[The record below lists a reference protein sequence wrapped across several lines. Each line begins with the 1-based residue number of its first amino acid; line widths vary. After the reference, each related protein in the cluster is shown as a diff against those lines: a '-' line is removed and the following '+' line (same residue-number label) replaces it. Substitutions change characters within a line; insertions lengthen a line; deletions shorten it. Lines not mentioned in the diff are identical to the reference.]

1 MNSKKIDFLI
11 SISVVFILSLAFVL
25 LLNLYF
31 VSKFEFVQKE
41 YFYFLIFLIVFGL
54 IVFLL
59 FSKNFIKTM
68 FRSDEMLEKE
78 IKNTLH
84 ELNIPVSTIKMN
96 IQLLQKSIKDE
107 KDLKR
112 LQRVEK
118 ANENLLKLY
127 ENLEYK
133 FKKQLDKVVFEEFSL
148 SEALKVSIESFSDI
162 KKDTKIDIFD
172 EDLTLYCDYNGF
184 LIVLNNLIENA
195 IKYNNKN
202 NPYIKIELNDGIL
215 SIFNSGKTID
225 TKNIILVFDRYFQE
239 NQENSGFG
247 LGLAIVK
254 EFCDKNRVNINIQS
268 LNHGTKIDLNLK
280 NIIIKN
286 HK

>member
-162 KKDTKIDIFD
+162 KKDTKIDIFY

-268 LNHGTKIDLNLK
+268 LNHGTKIYLNLK

>member
-11 SISVVFILSLAFVL
+11 SISLVFILSLAFVL

-96 IQLLQKSIKDE
+96 IQLLQKSIKD
-107 KDLKR
+107 
-112 LQRVEK
+112 
-118 ANENLLKLY
+118 
-127 ENLEYK
+127 
-133 FKKQLDKVVFEEFSL
+133 
-148 SEALKVSIESFSDI
+148 
-162 KKDTKIDIFD
+162 
-172 EDLTLYCDYNGF
+172 
-184 LIVLNNLIENA
+184 
-195 IKYNNKN
+195 
-202 NPYIKIELNDGIL
+202 
-215 SIFNSGKTID
+215 
-225 TKNIILVFDRYFQE
+225 
-239 NQENSGFG
+239 
-247 LGLAIVK
+247 
-254 EFCDKNRVNINIQS
+254 
-268 LNHGTKIDLNLK
+268 
-280 NIIIKN
+280 
-286 HK
+286 

>member
-1 MNSKKIDFLI
+1 LNSKKIDFLI
-11 SISVVFILSLAFVL
+11 SISLVFILSLAFVL

>member
-11 SISVVFILSLAFVL
+11 SISLVFILSLAFVL

>member
-1 MNSKKIDFLI
+1 MN
-11 SISVVFILSLAFVL
+11 
-25 LLNLYF
+25 N
-31 VSKFEFVQKE
+31 
-41 YFYFLIFLIVFGL
+41 
-54 IVFLL
+54 
-59 FSKNFIKTM
+59 
-68 FRSDEMLEKE
+68 
-78 IKNTLH
+78 
-84 ELNIPVSTIKMN
+84 
-96 IQLLQKSIKDE
+96 QLLQKNIKDE
-107 KDLKR
+107 KDLKKI
-112 LQRVEK
+112 QRVEK
-118 ANENLLKLY
+118 TNENLLKLY

>member
-162 KKDTKIDIFD
+162 KKDTKIDIFY

>member
-11 SISVVFILSLAFVL
+11 SISLVFILSLAFVL

-286 HK
+286 YK

>member
-1 MNSKKIDFLI
+1 LNSKKIDFLI

>member
-268 LNHGTKIDLNLK
+268 LNHGTKIYLNLK

>member
-11 SISVVFILSLAFVL
+11 SISLVFILSLAFVL

-41 YFYFLIFLIVFGL
+41 YFYFLILLITFGL

>member
-133 FKKQLDKVVFEEFSL
+133 FKKQLDKVAFEEFSL

>member
-162 KKDTKIDIFD
+162 KKDTKIDIFY

-254 EFCDKNRVNINIQS
+254 EFCDKSRVNINIQS